1 MRTWHDNNV
10 QSNAP
15 CRQVLT
21 VQLNYLASLAKVFVY
36 ELRVVGLYPIAVT
49 LTLSYAANKWK
60 CFTHE
65 NNHEKK
71 LLSNKIPLKK
81 YLLTHEIPSRK
92 TLGPTKYLQEKVLDE
107 WHTHN
112 KKYWTY
118 EIPMKAGLHDGHR
131 THEIHINT
139 SRTKFSTLL

>member
-81 YLLTHEIPSRK
+81 YLLTHEIHMRK
-92 TLGPTKYLQEKVLDE
+92 SHEIPTRKNLGRIKYIQQKSIGPTKYPWRQDCTMVIEL
-107 WHTHN
+107 T
-112 KKYWTY
+112 
-118 EIPMKAGLHDGHR
+118 R
-131 THEIHINT
+131 
-139 SRTKFSTLL
+139 FTLTPAALNLVHSFK